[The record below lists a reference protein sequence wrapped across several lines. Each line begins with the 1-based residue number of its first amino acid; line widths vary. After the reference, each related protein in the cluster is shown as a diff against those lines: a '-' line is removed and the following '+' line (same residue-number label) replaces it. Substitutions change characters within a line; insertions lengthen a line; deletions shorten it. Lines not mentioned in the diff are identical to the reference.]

1 MATQFPYLLVLPVV
15 LTSGGT
21 GTGQYTV
28 PANEMLE
35 LNQLFIASTGVF
47 SITDIRDSS
56 GQHYTNAAPSQPI
69 PSTLLSAAGNGYNVF
84 KDFPA
89 PIIVQGGKI
98 ISIDLIDTSGAGN
111 TVRLFL
117 PGKRILT

>member
-1 MATQFPYLLVLPVV
+1 MAVTFPYLLVLPIV

-28 PANEMLE
+28 PASETLE
-35 LNQLFIASTGVF
+35 LYQLFAASTGIF

-56 GQHYTNAAPSQPI
+56 GQHYTNAAPSQAI
-69 PSTLLSAAGNGYNVF
+69 PSTLLALGGNNYNVF

-89 PIIVQGGKI
+89 PIIISGGKI
-98 ISIDLIDTSGAGN
+98 LYIDVVDTSAAPN

-117 PGKRILT
+117 PGKRSA